1 MKWTGFWTL
10 ILRRRGVLF
19 RGILCWALGIVLL
32 SGDERTSYDLRFQL
46 RGDQPIVQDQIVL
59 INVRP
64 SDLEGLYTQRA
75 NLWTLKEITDLTD
88 SFYWHQRTWFELLKQ
103 LLSKQPAAI
112 GVSFFFSESL
122 GPLNLSEEEQKVFY
136 DSRIIWSANANA
148 PDRTNDPLFT
158 NDIRSNIGNN
168 DLVRDEDGIV
178 RRFAPTPSETPHLIE
193 KLLKQNLSQNAPRFI
208 NFRGRNDRFQEI
220 QFSDIMENRIPK
232 SYLKD
237 KIVLIGSDSSSST
250 YSSPLGGTYRN
261 EVLATV
267 LDNQLANRWIL
278 KLPQWVYAIGLLGLL
293 FASLSIMT
301 QYPQSVSFVALL
313 WLGTLVAAMSAWVFD
328 THYIWIPVFSPTVQL
343 IATWVIFTG
352 YQANKIERKNWELQQ
367 EQIYLSELEQLK
379 NNFVSLISHDLKTP
393 IAKIQ
398 AIVDRL
404 LAQDQSPELQ
414 KDLKSLRYSSEEL
427 NKYIQSILKLLRVE
441 SRDFKLNKEIGDI
454 NEILEEA
461 IEQLRPLAAEKQIN
475 IKAHLEPMF
484 STEFDSTLLREVFIN
499 LIENAIKYSHAG
511 SAPIQIFSKE
521 VDDNIVVEVLDAGE
535 GISPEE
541 LSTVFGKFVRGRDQD
556 MKSKGSGLGLYL
568 VKYFVEL
575 HQGQVELSSEKGKG
589 TKVKLQLPIIEETQS
604 IVQEPL

>member
-10 ILRRRGVLF
+10 ILRRKGVLF
-19 RGILCWALGIVLL
+19 RGLLCWSLGVVLL

-46 RGDQPIVQDQIVL
+46 RGDQPIVQDRIVL
-59 INVRP
+59 INLRP
-64 SDLEGLYTQRA
+64 SDFEGLYTQRA

-88 SFYWHQRTWFELLKQ
+88 SFYWHQKTWFELLKH
-103 LLSKQPAAI
+103 LLSKDPSEI

-122 GPLNLSEEEQKVFY
+122 GPLTLTEEEHKVFF
-136 DSRIIWSANANA
+136 DPRIVWAANANA

-168 DLVRDEDGIV
+168 DLVRDEDGII

-193 KLLKQNLSQNAPRFI
+193 KLLHRKMSSSGPFFL

-220 QFSDIMENRIPK
+220 QFSDIMENRIPS
-232 SYLKD
+232 SYLKG

-250 YSSPLGGTYRN
+250 YSSPLGSTYRN

-267 LDNQLANRWIL
+267 LDNQIANRWIV
-278 KLPQWVYAIGLLGLL
+278 KLPQWVYALGLL
-293 FASLSIMT
+293 ALLLASLSIMT
-301 QYPQSVSFVALL
+301 QYPQSVSFVALF
-313 WLGTLVAAMSAWVFD
+313 WLGTSVAAVSAWVFD

-404 LAQDQSPELQ
+404 LAQDQIPELQ
-414 KDLKSLRYSSEEL
+414 KDLKSLRHSSEEL

-454 NEILEEA
+454 NEIVEEA
-461 IEQLRPLAAEKQIN
+461 IEQLRPLAAEKNIS

-484 STEFDSTLLREVFIN
+484 SSEFDSTLLREVFIN
-499 LIENAIKYSHAG
+499 VIENAIKYSDP
-511 SAPIQIFSKE
+511 SASPIQIFSKE
-521 VDDNIVVEVLDAGE
+521 VDEFIVIEILDSGE

-541 LSTVFGKFVRGRDQD
+541 LSSVFGKFVRGRDQD

-568 VKYFVEL
+568 VKYFIEL
-575 HQGQVELSSEKGKG
+575 HQGQVELSSEKRKG
-589 TKVKLQLPIIEETQS
+589 TKVTIKLPIVDESESLTQES
-604 IVQEPL
+604 V